1 MLKTP
6 ITQRFSG
13 LVSTLAVSLLTVLL
27 VAVKPTISHAFQA
40 DGPFLA
46 YQKRNATAWAAAD
59 KQIDA
64 KLAALEK
71 KFGKKPNIIYIL
83 TDDIGWGEPG
93 WQYGGK
99 RRGTPTPNL
108 DRFAAE
114 GMAFSSHYT
123 EPTCTPTRIALMTG
137 RHPVR
142 TGVTQVLWPGGT
154 AGLAGDE
161 VTIAELLSGSGYD
174 TAMWGKWHI
183 GDEDEHAPE
192 NQGFDYAY
200 YTLYNAA
207 FWMWS
212 DVEKHYQADDV
223 SGHPSFYDYPGN
235 EAYEK
240 RYGIKIHGILKGEK
254 GEGRQEVARV
264 TRTSQMSDHENE
276 MVRQIKS
283 YIKARA
289 TSKKPFFIYWASNAN
304 SPASSPKDFRFGEH
318 VDSRNNNGV
327 EMVEHDAK
335 VAEVMQVLKDEG
347 IEENTLVVWMSDNG
361 PMHPFFPNSGYSWL
375 RGGKGQVLEGG
386 VRTPAFAWWPGMIE
400 PGQDPL
406 DLIHVADMFTTA
418 ARLGGVMDKIPS
430 DRVTDGIDQT
440 SLLLNGERHSRR
452 HYMMHYS
459 AASIGAVRIDDFK
472 AVMGGGVGGGLP
484 QFEVYN
490 IRRDPGEK
498 FGKVY
503 PYLWFIQPLSDL
515 MQSHQ
520 AMIAKFPHRTL
531 GR

>member
-1 MLKTP
+1 MNYHG
-6 ITQRFSG
+6 RFSRKAA
-13 LVSTLAVSLLTVLL
+13 TLGVALL
-27 VAVKPTISHAFQA
+27 VALAYTHVSNAFEA
-40 DGPFLA
+40 DGPHLQF
-46 YQKRNATAWAAAD
+46 KEKNAAAWAEQD
-59 KQIDA
+59 KEIDA
-64 KLAALEK
+64 KLAALEQRT
-71 KFGKKPNIIYIL
+71 GKKPNIIYIL

-108 DRFAAE
+108 DRLAAE

-123 EPTCTPTRIALMTG
+123 EPSCTPTRIALMTG

-142 TGVTQVLWPGGT
+142 TGVTDVLWPGGT
-154 AGLAGDE
+154 AGLPAEE
-161 VTIAELLSGSGYD
+161 VTIAELLSEAGYD

-183 GDEDEHAPE
+183 GDLDEHAPE

-223 SGHPSFYDYPGN
+223 SGNAHFYDYPGN
-235 EAYEK
+235 EEYEK
-240 RYGIKIHGILKGEK
+240 RYGIKIHGIMKGEK
-254 GEGRQEVARV
+254 GKGRQEVARV

-283 YIKARA
+283 YIKEHAKSE
-289 TSKKPFFIYWASNAN
+289 TPFFIYWASNAN
-304 SPASSPKDFRFGEH
+304 SPASSPKDFRFGEQ

-327 EMVEHDAK
+327 EMVEHDAH
-335 VAEVMQVLKDEG
+335 VAEVLQVLNDEG

-361 PMHPFFPNSGYSWL
+361 PMYAFFPNSGYSWL
-375 RGGKGQVLEGG
+375 RGAKGDVLEGG

-418 ARLGGVMDKIPS
+418 ARIGGAMDKIPF
-430 DRVTDGIDQT
+430 DRVTDGIDQS
-440 SLLLNGERHSRR
+440 SLLLNGEGHSRR
-452 HYMMHYS
+452 DYIIHYGGPN
-459 AASIGAVRIDDFK
+459 IGAVRIGDFK

-484 QFEVYN
+484 QFETYN
-490 IRRDPGEK
+490 ILRDPGEK
-498 FGKVY
+498 YGKVY
-503 PYLWFIQPLSDL
+503 PYLWFIQPLSNV
-515 MQSHQ
+515 MQSHK
-520 AMIAKFPHRTL
+520 AMIQKFPHNTY
-531 GR
+531 GN

>member
-1 MLKTP
+1 M
-6 ITQRFSG
+6 QRIRSSCTG
-13 LVSTLAVSLLTVLL
+13 CWLRRCVLSLV
-27 VAVKPTISHAFQA
+27 VAVGLGSPALAAQFDAPYYDMQKTNQA
-40 DGPFLA
+40 
-46 YQKRNATAWAAAD
+46 KWAEED
-59 KQIDA
+59 THIVA

-71 KFGKKPNIIYIL
+71 RFGKKPNIIFIL

-123 EPTCTPTRIALMTG
+123 EPSCTPTRIALMTG

-154 AGLAGDE
+154 AGLADAE
-161 VTIAELLSGSGYD
+161 VTIAELLSGAGYD

-183 GDEDEHAPE
+183 GDLDEHAPE

-212 DVEKHYQADDV
+212 DVEKHYQADDI
-223 SGHPSFYDYPGN
+223 SGNAHFYDYPGN
-235 EAYEK
+235 EAYEQ
-240 RYGIKIHGILKGEK
+240 RYGITIHGILQGEK
-254 GEGRQEVARV
+254 GKGRQEVARV
-264 TRTSQMSDHENE
+264 TRTSQMSEHENE
-276 MVRQIKS
+276 MVRQIKR

-289 TSKKPFFIYWASNAN
+289 TSKNPFFIYWASNAN
-304 SPASSPKDFRFGEH
+304 SPASSPQDFRFGAH

-335 VAEVMQVLKDEG
+335 VAEVVQVLKDEG

-361 PMHPFFPNSGYSWL
+361 PMYPFFPNSGYSWL
-375 RGGKGQVLEGG
+375 RGAKGEVLEGG
-386 VRTPAFAWWPGMIE
+386 VRTPAFAWWPGMIA

-418 ARLGGVMDKIPS
+418 ARLGGVLDQIPS

-440 SLLLNGERHSRR
+440 SLLLNGEGHSRR
-452 HYMMHYS
+452 HYMVHYS

-484 QFEVYN
+484 QYEVYN

-503 PYLWFIQPLSDL
+503 PYLWFIQPLSNV

-520 AMIAKFPHRTL
+520 AMIATFPHRTL
-531 GR
+531 RP